1 MNNANRHEIELD
13 MMLLNNRAVL
23 TAVLIV
29 DINVVVVVFDAV
41 EIKWRIRSRTS
52 NQKKKLK
59 NIIITTINN
68 PKEEK
73 TGKKLTRSANDK
85 REWVICTDLELA
97 QSFDTMLT
105 ENEFW
110 IIKWKWKWSNKYRAN
125 KMWSIDQWD
134 ETTINEKKN

>member
-52 NQKKKLK
+52 NQKKK
-59 NIIITTINN
+59 N
-68 PKEEK
+68 
-73 TGKKLTRSANDK
+73 
-85 REWVICTDLELA
+85 
-97 QSFDTMLT
+97 
-105 ENEFW
+105 
-110 IIKWKWKWSNKYRAN
+110 
-125 KMWSIDQWD
+125 
-134 ETTINEKKN
+134 

>member
-1 MNNANRHEIELD
+1 MKNKKQN
-13 MMLLNNRAVL
+13 
-23 TAVLIV
+23 
-29 DINVVVVVFDAV
+29 
-41 EIKWRIRSRTS
+41 IKPK
-52 NQKKKLK
+52 KKKLK

-68 PKEEK
+68 PREEK

-134 ETTINEKKN
+134 ETTINEKKKLTAAITTMNLKAVLLAYEMVKWNRIC